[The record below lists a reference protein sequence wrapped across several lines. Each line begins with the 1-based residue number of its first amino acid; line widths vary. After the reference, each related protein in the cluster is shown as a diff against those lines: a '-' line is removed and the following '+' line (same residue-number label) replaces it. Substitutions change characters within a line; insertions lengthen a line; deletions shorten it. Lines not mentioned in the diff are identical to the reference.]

1 MLRNCDGLAEKI
13 LWKFFIKAVMGAIF
27 DKGHTNMENRKVE
40 GPIVGETSRRQVQNS
55 GVRNGRDKIVEV
67 AVCGGRGN

>member
-1 MLRNCDGLAEKI
+1 
-13 LWKFFIKAVMGAIF
+13 MGAIF